1 MKEIGFSTLAT
12 RCAIKLEHDK
22 QAKSVKDG
30 ESIVSI
36 VLEIQEREDNE
47 IPPHFIHEVKTKKG

>member
-30 ESIVSI
+30 GSIVSI
-36 VLEIQEREDNE
+36 VLEY
-47 IPPHFIHEVKTKKG
+47 KKEKIMRFLLILFMR

>member
-22 QAKSVKDG
+22 QAKSGKDG
-30 ESIVSI
+30 GSIVSI
-36 VLEIQEREDNE
+36 VLEI
-47 IPPHFIHEVKTKKG
+47 

>member
-12 RCAIKLEHDK
+12 RCAIILEHDK

-30 ESIVSI
+30 ESIVSVI
-36 VLEIQEREDNE
+36 LEIQETEDNS
-47 IPPHFIHEVKTKKG
+47 IPPHFIHEVKTKTG